1 MSIRF
6 WLGFFNEKKSM
17 FYRRTLFRIVMFIF
31 PAALIAWAST
41 VVKDDNGWTQLF
53 NGKDIDNWIVKIHHH
68 NVGDNFGNTFRV
80 EDGVIKV
87 TAELL
92 VWAIP

>member
-1 MSIRF
+1 MDA
-6 WLGFFNEKKSM
+6 
-17 FYRRTLFRIVMFIF
+17 TLQ
-31 PAALIAWAST
+31 W
-41 VVKDDNGWTQLF
+41 Q
-53 NGKDIDNWIVKIHHH
+53 DIDNWIVKIHHH